1 MYVRIAMVIITMA
14 VFFCAGCH
22 QGPKRG
28 GPSPVDTWAYTPQS
42 LHVHPLSRFKV
53 KLGEENPEEIIV
65 HIAFKDGDAFQCRA
79 IGMLVLTLSGVN
91 IKNTVKSIDLA
102 NPKTN
107 QERFDG
113 LTRTY
118 LIHFNEVPT
127 DLSRVRVFAA
137 FTPSSGN
144 KLRDTGVIEK

>member
-1 MYVRIAMVIITMA
+1 MA
-14 VFFCAGCH
+14 VFFCTACH
-22 QGPKRG
+22 QGPKQG
-28 GPSPVDTWAYTPQS
+28 GPTLVDTWAYTPQS

-53 KLGEENPEEIIV
+53 KFGEENPEEIIV
-65 HIAFKDGDAFQCRA
+65 HVAFKDGDAFQCRA

-91 IKNTVKSIDLA
+91 IKDTVKSIDLA
-102 NPKTN
+102 NAKTN

-118 LIHFNEVPT
+118 LIHFNEVPI
-127 DLSRVRVFAA
+127 DLSTVRVSAT

-144 KLRDTGVIEK
+144 KLRDSAVIKKQIN

>member
-1 MYVRIAMVIITMA
+1 MA
-14 VFFCAGCH
+14 VFFCGGCH
-22 QGPKRG
+22 QGPNQG
-28 GPSPVDTWAYTPQS
+28 GPTLVDTWAYTPQS

-91 IKNTVKSIDLA
+91 IKDTVKSIDLA
-102 NPKTN
+102 DAKTN

-127 DLSRVRVFAA
+127 DLSTVRVSAT

-144 KLRDTGVIEK
+144 KLRDIETIKKQIN

>member
-1 MYVRIAMVIITMA
+1 MA
-14 VFFCAGCH
+14 VFFCTGCH
-22 QGPKRG
+22 QGAG
-28 GPSPVDTWAYTPQS
+28 GPTLVDTWAYTPQS
-42 LHVHPLSRFKV
+42 FHVHPLSRFKV

-65 HIAFKDGDAFQCRA
+65 HVAFKDGDAFQCRA
-79 IGMLVLTLSGVN
+79 IGMLVLTLSGAN
-91 IKNTVKSIDLA
+91 IKKTVKSIDLA
-102 NPKTN
+102 NAKTN

-127 DLSRVRVFAA
+127 DLSKVQVSAT

-144 KLRDTGVIEK
+144 ILRDSAVIEK